1 MKELDENAASLSV
14 QKSHLDETSKKISE
28 ISSAINN
35 LMDYERENALSIKK
49 VNAEISF
56 IESHLEEN
64 EDDFEFDSDEIDD
77 LLLEID
83 LIEKEEVSELS
94 RVNSLSI
101 DFLIKDDMSWNEY
114 MSSINHYAEN
124 NNINISSPFDGLL
137 SKSQEADLRKKIQ
150 EEFTYKTP
158 DCDRYD
164 YLIAGTSGL
173 LCGLID
179 IVFVGAPGKSTLGD
193 GVDGFANV
201 ATEKFAKCM
210 GWDAD
215 KALEKGS
222 NTTASAIGFLE
233 RKFKINYDQAT
244 SASVGGAVNNLS
256 LKNHHLKSIGH
267 SPDII
272 GLFFSVLNQFTNT
285 STFISNGKIIT
296 VDTEDFSLQGSNFVS
311 KVFCGVANWFGHIM
325 SDWAGS
331 SGTVGQGGRGTGVP
345 IPFYNLFL
353 SLNFGEF
360 GTHKQSFATIA
371 TKVFEQGYDTRH
383 GIAMA
388 IPVLINEL
396 IIRLCWVVK
405 ARFYH
410 GKEWEQCIP
419 SERNPELKRMI
430 CVGHGALCLVD
441 GADATIRGG
450 GEPVATL
457 LRMNL
462 IAWIR
467 FAHLSL
473 KELNSWI
480 QKGKI
485 DHDEINLYLDKE
497 FEQLLRS
504 SYGRTR
510 P

>member
-1 MKELDENAASLSV
+1 MKDLDEKASSLLV
-14 QKSHLDETSKKISE
+14 QKDQLNKVGKKISE
-28 ISSAINN
+28 VSNSINEIFE
-35 LMDYERENALSIKK
+35 YEKET
-49 VNAEISF
+49 EIS
-56 IESHLEEN
+56 IQSLY
-64 EDDFEFDSDEIDD
+64 DEIDD
-77 LLLEID
+77 LESSFKNNGESFDLDEADEILLELD
-83 LIEKEEVSELS
+83 LLEVNEVTKIN
-94 RVNSLSI
+94 RVEHLKI
-101 DFLIKDDMSWNEY
+101 DFLLKDNMAWDEY
-114 MSSINHYAEN
+114 LSLVNNYAEN
-124 NNINISSPFDGLL
+124 NNIDLSEPFNGLL
-137 SKSQEADLRKKIQ
+137 SKSQEANLRKIIKDD
-150 EEFTYKTP
+150 FTYKAP

-179 IVFVGAPGKSTLGD
+179 IVFVGAPGKSILGD
-193 GVDGFANV
+193 GVDGFANL

-285 STFISNGKIIT
+285 STFVSNGNIIT
-296 VDTEDFSLQGSNFVS
+296 VDTENFSLQGSNFVS
-311 KVFCGVANWFGHIM
+311 KIFCGIANWFGHIM

-353 SLNFGEF
+353 GLELGEF

-371 TKVFEQGYDTRH
+371 TKVFEQGYDARH

-410 GKEWEQCIP
+410 GKEWSQCIP
-419 SERNPELKRMI
+419 LERNPELKRMI

-441 GADATIRGG
+441 GTDATIRGG
-450 GEPVATL
+450 GEPVTTL

-462 IAWIR
+462 IAWTR

-473 KELNSWI
+473 KELNAWL
-480 QKGKI
+480 QEGKI
-485 DHDEINLYLDKE
+485 DHEEINLYLDSE
-497 FEQLLRS
+497 FEQRLSS
-504 SYGRTR
+504 SYGRAR